1 MRVENAINIAD
12 LRTLA
17 QRRLPKVIF
26 DFMAGGAEDE
36 VTLLGNRQGFDRYRF
51 RPRLLTGNAKRDL
64 SVTLFGD
71 KFSLPFLIGPT
82 GLNGIHWR
90 GGDLALAKAAAAA
103 GCGFVLSTASTDSIE
118 EVGQSSITPKWF
130 QLYPWGDRAFG
141 LRMMERARASG
152 YKALVVTVDSL
163 TGGRRERDAR
173 NNFAHEVRLSPS
185 IVWDGLMHPRW
196 LTSVW
201 LGGGGMP
208 RVSNVAEFCPPG
220 ATAHDLAEFTRSM
233 RNPQLTWDDM
243 LWMKKEWGGPFLIKG
258 VLTSEDARRAADI
271 GADGI
276 VVSNHG
282 GRQLDN
288 CVATIDALPEI
299 VEAAG
304 NGVVVLIDGGF
315 RRGTDIAKALAL
327 GAKGVL
333 LGRATLYGLAAG
345 GQPGV
350 AKALSILREEFDR
363 VLALLGCRTA
373 SELTGSHVAKF

>member
-1 MRVENAINIAD
+1 
-12 LRTLA
+12 
-17 QRRLPKVIF
+17 
-26 DFMAGGAEDE
+26 
-36 VTLLGNRQGFDRYRF
+36 
-51 RPRLLTGNAKRDL
+51 
-64 SVTLFGD
+64 
-71 KFSLPFLIGPT
+71 
-82 GLNGIHWR
+82 
-90 GGDLALAKAAAAA
+90 
-103 GCGFVLSTASTDSIE
+103 
-118 EVGQSSITPKWF
+118 
-130 QLYPWGDRAFG
+130 
-141 LRMMERARASG
+141 MMERARVSG

-185 IVWDGLMHPRW
+185 IIWDGLMHPHW

-201 LGGGGMP
+201 LAGGGMP
-208 RVSNVAEFCPPG
+208 RVTNVVEFCAPG

-243 LWMKKEWGGPFLIKG
+243 AWMKKEWGGPLLIKG
-258 VLTSEDARRAADI
+258 VLTAEDVRRGVDI

-288 CVATIDALPEI
+288 CIATIDALPEV

-304 NGVVVLIDGGF
+304 DRLVVLIDGGF
-315 RRGTDIAKALAL
+315 RRGSDIVKALAL

-350 AKALSILREEFDR
+350 AKALSILRDEVDR
-363 VLALLGCRTA
+363 VMALLGCRTVN
-373 SELTGSHVAKF
+373 ELTTSHVAKCVRRQPA